1 LTSPRLSGDA
11 AILDRTSDREAPMEF
26 VQVIEFT
33 TTKYD
38 DIRAIADKF
47 VQTRRTGG
55 GPKPQSVLFLKD
67 RDRPN
72 TYRTV
77 ARFASYEEAMENS
90 NRDDTTQ
97 MAQQIAALCDDQT
110 FRNLDVLD
118 EVVP

>member
-1 LTSPRLSGDA
+1 
-11 AILDRTSDREAPMEF
+11 MEF
-26 VQVIEFT
+26 VQVIEYT
-33 TTKYD
+33 TTKYED
-38 DIRAIADKF
+38 VRAIGNKF
-47 VQTRRTGG
+47 IQTRQAGG

-90 NRDDTTQ
+90 RRDDTTE

-110 FRNLDVLD
+110 FRNFDIVD
-118 EVVP
+118 EVIP

>member
-1 LTSPRLSGDA
+1 MA
-11 AILDRTSDREAPMEF
+11 F

-38 DIRAIADKF
+38 EIRAIGNEF
-47 VQTRRTGG
+47 VETRRKGG
-55 GPKPQSVLFLKD
+55 GPKPQSILFLKD

-77 ARFASYEEAMENS
+77 ARFASYEEGMENS
-90 NRDDTTQ
+90 NREDTTH
-97 MAQQIAALCDDQT
+97 MAQQIAELCDNQT
-110 FRNLDVLD
+110 FNNFDLLD

>member
-1 LTSPRLSGDA
+1 
-11 AILDRTSDREAPMEF
+11 MEF
-26 VQVIEFT
+26 VQVIEYT

-38 DIRAIADKF
+38 DVRAIGNKF
-47 VQTRRTGG
+47 VQTRQAGG

-90 NRDDTTQ
+90 RRDDTTE

-110 FRNLDVLD
+110 FRNFDIVD
-118 EVVP
+118 EVIP

>member
-1 LTSPRLSGDA
+1 VGGGSV
-11 AILDRTSDREAPMEF
+11 EF
-26 VQVIEFT
+26 IQVIEYT
-33 TTKYD
+33 TTKYEE
-38 DIRAIADKF
+38 IRAIGNQF
-47 VQTRRTGG
+47 VETRRTGG
-55 GPKPQSVLFLKD
+55 GPKPRSILFLKD

-77 ARFASYEEAMENS
+77 ARFGSLEEATENS

-110 FRNLDVLD
+110 FRNFDVLD

>member
-1 LTSPRLSGDA
+1 
-11 AILDRTSDREAPMEF
+11 MEF
-26 VQVIEFT
+26 VQVIEYT
-33 TTKYD
+33 TTKYED
-38 DIRAIADKF
+38 VRAIGNKF
-47 VQTRRTGG
+47 IQTRQAGG

-90 NRDDTTQ
+90 RRDDTTE

-110 FRNLDVLD
+110 FRNFDILD
-118 EVVP
+118 EVIP

>member
-1 LTSPRLSGDA
+1 MA
-11 AILDRTSDREAPMEF
+11 F
-26 VQVIEFT
+26 VQVIEYT

-38 DIRAIADKF
+38 EIRAIGERF
-47 VQTRRTGG
+47 VETRRSGG
-55 GPKPQSVLFLKD
+55 GPKPESVLFLKD

-90 NRDDTTQ
+90 TQDDTSQ
-97 MAQQIAALCDDQT
+97 MAQQIAALCDEQS
-110 FRNLDVLD
+110 FRNFDVLD